1 MEYLGVMIKVYG
13 NLLLGKSRKELES
26 ALQCVILVISNI
38 TIKEVQNAYEHMA

>member
-13 NLLLGKSRKELES
+13 NLLLGKSRKELGS

-38 TIKEVQNAYEHMA
+38 TIKRGTKCI